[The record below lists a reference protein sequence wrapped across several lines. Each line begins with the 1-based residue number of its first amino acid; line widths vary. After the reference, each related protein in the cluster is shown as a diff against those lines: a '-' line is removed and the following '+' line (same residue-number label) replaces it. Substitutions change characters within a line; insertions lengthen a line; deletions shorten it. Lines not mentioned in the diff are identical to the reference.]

1 MKKSLRNLLVLLAI
15 LVLGGVIY
23 FIASLFKKNETFVSN
38 SPNLNSNEY
47 FTRNENHVDIFKNI
61 SAEEA
66 HKYGISQETYDAM
79 NDVFENND
87 PPAKF
92 VEILKNKPKEAAA
105 LGKLILDNTSKDE

>member
-38 SPNLNSNEY
+38 RPNLSNNEQ
-47 FTRNENHVDIFKNI
+47 FTRNENNVNIFKNI
-61 SAEEA
+61 SREVARN
-66 HKYGISQETYDAM
+66 YGISQETYDAM
-79 NDVFENND
+79 INVFNNNE

-92 VEILKNKPKEAAA
+92 AEILKNKPDEAAA
-105 LGKLILDNTSKDE
+105 VGKLMLDNTNK

>member
-38 SPNLNSNEY
+38 RPNLSNNEQ
-47 FTRNENHVDIFKNI
+47 FTRNENNVNIFKNI

-79 NDVFENND
+79 INVFNNNE

-92 VEILKNKPKEAAA
+92 AEILKNKPDEAAA
-105 LGKLILDNTSKDE
+105 VGKLMLDNTNK